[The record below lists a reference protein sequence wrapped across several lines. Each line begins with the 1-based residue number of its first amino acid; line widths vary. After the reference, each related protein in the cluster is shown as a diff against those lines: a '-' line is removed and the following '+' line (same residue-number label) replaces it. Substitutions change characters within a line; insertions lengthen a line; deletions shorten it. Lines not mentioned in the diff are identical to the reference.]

1 MITEK
6 IIFEETNGVARLT
19 LNRPDQGNAVDM
31 EMMRA
36 IEESLAALNQQRR
49 SRVLV
54 IRGEGEDFCA
64 RLDLGKQDGGVK
76 KLHEH
81 YEQVARVNHLLRS
94 FPGVSLTLVQGK
106 TSGFGFGL
114 AAQSDLTIAEE
125 NARFAFPVIRSG
137 QPPTLPISYL
147 GRLIPRKK
155 AFELLIMGKEINA
168 YQAEQFGVINLVVKA
183 GSLQA
188 EGQAWVSQLLAIE
201 GAALGA
207 CKEFFRSTAHLSIED
222 TARHGVA
229 FLVNFLAAKKS

>member
-19 LNRPDQGNAVDM
+19 LNRPDQGNAVDLD
-31 EMMRA
+31 MMRA

-54 IRGEGEDFCA
+54 IRGEGKDFCA

-168 YQAEQFGVINLVVKA
+168 YQAEQFGVINKVVKA

>member
-1 MITEK
+1 
-6 IIFEETNGVARLT
+6 
-19 LNRPDQGNAVDM
+19 
-31 EMMRA
+31 MMRA
-36 IEESLAALNQQRR
+36 IEESLDELNKNRR

-54 IRGEGEDFCA
+54 IRGEGKDFCA
-64 RLDLGKQDGGVK
+64 RLDLGRQNGRVK
-76 KLHEH
+76 ELHEH

-125 NARFAFPVIRSG
+125 NAHFAFLVIRSG
-137 QPPTLPISYL
+137 QPPTLPMSYSYREE
-147 GRLIPRKK
+147 GIRADNYGERDQC
-155 AFELLIMGKEINA
+155 ASGGTVWRG
-168 YQAEQFGVINLVVKA
+168 QSGCRA

>member
-19 LNRPDQGNAVDM
+19 LNRPDQGNAVDLD
-31 EMMRA
+31 MMRA
-36 IEESLAALNQQRR
+36 IEESLAVLNQQRR

-54 IRGEGEDFCA
+54 IRGEGKDFCA